1 MWINNMLYGKIKQNN
16 GTESSWR
23 DGLGELFYMCWS
35 GKNSWMRWQQS
46 WDWKETW
53 KNIIRGK
60 GSQVMIMATP
70 SSISTWLAA
79 KQTSFYR
86 GDGDKRSSDSGK
98 AKRKFTSLIQQD
110 NKNQARAQDSEGQ
123 FKSPNVI
130 WLQGSNIWPV
140 TSFLFFFFI
149 FFPFLFPSIPSFYF

>member
-1 MWINNMLYGKIKQNN
+1 
-16 GTESSWR
+16 
-23 DGLGELFYMCWS
+23 
-35 GKNSWMRWQQS
+35 
-46 WDWKETW
+46 
-53 KNIIRGK
+53 
-60 GSQVMIMATP
+60 MIMATP

-130 WLQGSNIWPV
+130 
-140 TSFLFFFFI
+140 
-149 FFPFLFPSIPSFYF
+149 